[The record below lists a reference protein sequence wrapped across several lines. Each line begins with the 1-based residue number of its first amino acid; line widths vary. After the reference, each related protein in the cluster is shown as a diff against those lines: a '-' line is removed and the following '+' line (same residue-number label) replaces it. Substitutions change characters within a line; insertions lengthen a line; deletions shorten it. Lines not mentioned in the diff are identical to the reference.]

1 MPGDLDVAGLA
12 TAYRQ
17 LVLWFGAQLIVA
29 FVRVVAEPAEGTA
42 GLIWAGVV
50 VVGVLATMVALVYYG
65 YRTAQALG
73 SDAAW
78 VWGAAMLVPCI
89 SLFTLLVLSSKATR
103 ACKAHGVPVG
113 LFGPKV

>member
-1 MPGDLDVAGLA
+1 MTADLDVSGLA
-12 TAYRQ
+12 TAYRR
-17 LVLWFGAQLIVA
+17 LVLWFGAQLIVG
-29 FVRVVAEPAEGTA
+29 FVRVVTEPAEGPV
-42 GLIWAGVV
+42 GLIGAAVV
-50 VVGVLATMVALVYYG
+50 VVGVLATMIALVYYG

-89 SLFTLLVLSSKATR
+89 SLITLLVLSSKATR